1 LRFGKGRN
9 LRGCGYVLLHVGA
22 VVEKRDETEEA
33 KQFSQQELRNS
44 RTSLSAGFFFE
55 IRASNQIVAGGWFA
69 G

>member
-1 LRFGKGRN
+1 
-9 LRGCGYVLLHVGA
+9 
-22 VVEKRDETEEA
+22 VEKRDETEEA